1 MAFQRP
7 RPPNRTTHRSAT
19 DKELELEQIN
29 QILRDELSTEISH
42 NKANEKWISRLERDL
57 INCEKEI
64 SRKDIALVASNEE
77 IKELQTEI
85 SSLKKD
91 LYQTRKEI
99 RDNNNYTADIENK
112 LQECYEIISSL
123 KQRIKVISSRG
134 NSPVRNNSPDIY
146 SPPEDPDMA
155 NLDLFIQIERG
166 LNRIKNH
173 IQGGGTPLNNPI
185 NIIEGIRGSLNTVR
199 HNYQSVYQDI
209 DGVIAQ

>member
-7 RPPNRTTHRSAT
+7 RPPKRQSLLSLKDQTTHRSAT

-29 QILRDELSTEISH
+29 QILRDELSIEISH

-64 SRKDIALVASNEE
+64 NRKDIAIVASNEE

-99 RDNNNYTADIENK
+99 RDNNNYTAEIENK

-123 KQRIKVISSRG
+123 KQRIKVISSHE
-134 NSPVRNNSPDIY
+134 NSPIHGQSP
-146 SPPEDPDMA
+146 
-155 NLDLFIQIERG
+155 N
-166 LNRIKNH
+166 
-173 IQGGGTPLNNPI
+173 
-185 NIIEGIRGSLNTVR
+185 
-199 HNYQSVYQDI
+199 
-209 DGVIAQ
+209 

>member
-1 MAFQRP
+1 MLNRP

-29 QILRDELSTEISH
+29 QILRDELSAEISH

-64 SRKDIALVASNEE
+64 NRKDIAIVASNEE

-112 LQECYEIISSL
+112 LQECYDVISSL
-123 KQRIKVISSRG
+123 KQRIRVISSHG
-134 NSPVRNNSPDIY
+134 NSP
-146 SPPEDPDMA
+146 
-155 NLDLFIQIERG
+155 
-166 LNRIKNH
+166 
-173 IQGGGTPLNNPI
+173 
-185 NIIEGIRGSLNTVR
+185 IRG
-199 HNYQSVYQDI
+199 QSPE
-209 DGVIAQ
+209 